1 MKAIIL
7 IRHPE
12 TPMAGR
18 FCGHSDPDLNLAGE
32 LQMESIAERV
42 QSLHIRRI
50 LSSDLRRAARTA
62 QAISGRTGVQVEL
75 RPSLREIHFG
85 HWEGLCWSEIEACF
99 PQDAAPWL
107 REFPQRAVPGGEP
120 YADFAARIHAE
131 FAPLYEANDD
141 GRTAVVTHRGVLHF
155 VLTQFFAMPDTIAW
169 ERTASYGAVMMATST
184 EAPATCGAAFEALNQ
199 HCYRL
204 EEL

>member
-32 LQMESIAERV
+32 LQMESIAEKV
-42 QSLHIRRI
+42 QSLHIGRI

-62 QAISGRTGVQVEL
+62 QAICGRTGVQLEL

-85 HWEGLCWSEIEACF
+85 SWESLHWTEIEERF
-99 PQDAAPWL
+99 PHDAALWL
-107 REFPQRAVPGGEP
+107 REFPRRAAPGGES

-131 FAPLYEANDD
+131 FAALYEASD

-155 VLTQFFAMPDTIAW
+155 VLTQFFAMPDTVAW
-169 ERTASYGAVMMATST
+169 ERTARYGAVMMATST
-184 EAPATCGAAFEALNQ
+184 EARAARSAAIEALNQ
-199 HCYRL
+199 YRYRL